1 MIRHGEPVGGRRYRG
16 QLDDPLSKKGWR
28 QMWSAVANPPPWVH
42 IISSPLARCRE
53 FAFSLGEKLA
63 IPVTQD
69 ARLREVG
76 FGAWEGKTATEL
88 KQQDPEII
96 TRFYDD
102 PVNNRPQGAEP
113 LSAFSRRVSS
123 AFVDALSAYTGKHIL
138 IVAHAGVMRAVI
150 VHVLNAPS
158 GAMYRI
164 AVANASLIR
173 VMADGERPPSLVFRQ
188 LNRIN

>member
-16 QLDDPLSKKGWR
+16 QVDDPLSDKGWH
-28 QMWSAVANPPPWVH
+28 QMWAAVANPPPWEH

-53 FAFSLGEKLA
+53 FAVSLGEKLA
-63 IPVTQD
+63 VPVTQD

-76 FGAWEGKTATEL
+76 FGAWEGKTASEL
-88 KQQDPEII
+88 RDRDPGII
-96 TRFYDD
+96 ARFYSD

-113 LSAFSRRVSS
+113 LADFAHRVST
-123 AFVDALSAYTGKHIL
+123 AFADALSTYPGRHVL

-150 VHVLNAPS
+150 AHVLDVPL

-164 AVANASLIR
+164 TVENASLIQIR
-173 VMADGERPPSLVFRQ
+173 SDDERPPTLVFRQ
-188 LNRIN
+188 PGP